1 MKNEMG
7 KAETASRVIELAV
20 KIQQIP
26 APTFEEGQRAEF
38 VRTMFQQ
45 EALQEVSQDAVGN
58 VYARLAGQG
67 TAPPL
72 VVSAHLDT
80 VFPRETKLEVKR
92 QGRRIY
98 APGLGDNALGVAALF
113 GLVWQ
118 LRARGTPLPG
128 DVWLVANVCEEGLG
142 DLRGMRAVVE
152 RFGAGVQAY
161 VVIEGLSLGFI
172 QHRGLGVQRY
182 RIEAHTRGGHS
193 WSDYGQPSAIHEL
206 AGLAARLIAIP
217 LPEQPRT
224 TLNVGRIGGGAS
236 VNVIAA
242 DAWLELDLRSEN
254 RQALADLIRQVEN
267 LVGTASRPG
276 VRFEAQVIGQ
286 RPSGELSPTHPL
298 IRLAQACLQEQG
310 FEAKLTIGSTDANI
324 PLSRGLPAIVL
335 GVTRG
340 GGAHTLEE
348 FIETES
354 VGKGLE
360 QLAEFATRAWSPG
373 LDELDRPALDSR
385 RSLDSEV

>member
-1 MKNEMG
+1 MKDEMK
-7 KAETASRVIELAV
+7 KADIASQVIELAV
-20 KIQQIP
+20 TIQQIP
-26 APTFEEGQRAEF
+26 APTFEEEQRAKF
-38 VRTMFQQ
+38 VRALFQQ
-45 EALQEVSQDAVGN
+45 ETLQEVSQDAIGN

-80 VFPRETKLEVKR
+80 VFPRETKLEVRR
-92 QGRRIY
+92 QAGRIY
-98 APGLGDNALGVAALF
+98 APALGDNALGVAALF

-152 RFGAGVQAY
+152 RFGAGVQVY
-161 VVIEGLSLGFI
+161 VIIEGLSLGFI

-206 AGLAARLIAIP
+206 AGLATRLIGLP

-224 TLNVGRIGGGAS
+224 TLNVGRIGGGTS
-236 VNVIAA
+236 VNVIAP
-242 DAWLELDLRSEN
+242 DAWLELDLRSESP
-254 RQALADLIRQVEN
+254 QALADLIRQVEN
-267 LVGTASRPG
+267 LVETASRPG
-276 VRFEAQVIGQ
+276 MRFEAQVIGQ
-286 RPSGELSPTHPL
+286 RPAGELPPTHPL
-298 IRLAQACLQEQG
+298 IQLAQDCLQKQG
-310 FEAKLTIGSTDANI
+310 LEARLTIGSTDANI

-348 FIETES
+348 FIEIES

-360 QLAEFATRAWSPG
+360 QLAAFVIRAFSV
-373 LDELDRPALDSR
+373 A
-385 RSLDSEV
+385 